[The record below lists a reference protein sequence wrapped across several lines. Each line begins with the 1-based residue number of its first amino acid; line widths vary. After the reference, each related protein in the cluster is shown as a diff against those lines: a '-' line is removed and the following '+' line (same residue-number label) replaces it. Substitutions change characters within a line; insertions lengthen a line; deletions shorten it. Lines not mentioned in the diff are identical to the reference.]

1 MKQEVSSRVEIRKAN
16 SDERH
21 LFHEHELTAQQL
33 KSRIIKVKGFS
44 KDIGGIYN
52 SKGPKT

>member
-21 LFHEHELTAQQL
+21 LFHEHELTAQRL